1 MSFVTLNWLNPPY
14 IIQALRY
21 LDFKIQ
27 RLQMR
32 VVPDFIDLM
41 HASCFFFFF
50 RSERRNPRENSFY
63 PLEAMSRSTYL
74 NYIV

>member
-50 RSERRNPRENSFY
+50 LDQKGEILGKTAFIPWKLC
-63 PLEAMSRSTYL
+63 PDQHT
-74 NYIV
+74 